1 MSEANQ
7 EMLYAIGVGPGDP
20 ELLTLKAIN
29 IIKKADV
36 IACPSKDGKPGIAYQ
51 IVSKAVP
58 EIENKECLLL
68 DLPMRKD
75 NLKDAHNRAIEQIK
89 EKLEKGKN
97 VALLTL
103 GDPCIYSTAFYVIER
118 IKQEGYPIEI
128 ISGVPSFCVASA
140 KLLQPLALGDEDVLI
155 TSGEYKNVSGT
166 NVIMKAGSKL
176 STLKKEIAESGREA
190 YLIEN
195 LGMENE
201 TIINGIQNMPDDAGY
216 FSILI
221 VK

>member
-1 MSEANQ
+1 MNGL
-7 EMLYAIGVGPGDP
+7 LYVIGVGPGDP

-29 IIKKADV
+29 KIKNADV

-51 IVSKAVP
+51 IASRAVS

-68 DLPMRKD
+68 DFPMRKD
-75 NLKDAHNRAIEQIK
+75 NLEDAHNKAIEQIK

-103 GDPCIYSTAFYVIER
+103 GDPCIYSTAFYVIGW
-118 IKQEGYPIEI
+118 IKQEGYQVEI

-140 KLLQPLALGDEDVLI
+140 KLLQPLALGEEKLLI
-155 TSGEYKNVSGT
+155 TTGEYKNASGT
-166 NVIMKAGSKL
+166 NVIMKLGSKL
-176 STLKKEIAESGREA
+176 STLKKEIAESGRDA

-195 LGMENE
+195 LGMDNE
-201 TIINGIQNMPDDAGY
+201 MIITGIQNMPDEAGY

>member
-1 MSEANQ
+1 MNG
-7 EMLYAIGVGPGDP
+7 LFYAIGVGPGDS

-29 IIKKADV
+29 KIKNADV

-51 IVSKAVP
+51 IALKAVP
-58 EIENKECLLL
+58 EIENRECLLL
-68 DLPMRKD
+68 DFPMRKD
-75 NLKDAHNRAIEQIK
+75 NPEDAHNKAVEQIK

-118 IKQEGYPIEI
+118 IKQDGYPVDI

-140 KLLQPLALGDEDVLI
+140 KLIQPLALGDEKVLI
-155 TSGEYKNVSGT
+155 TAGEYKNISGT
-166 NVIMKAGSKL
+166 NVIMKAGSN
-176 STLKKEIAESGREA
+176 LKALKRKIAESGRDA

-201 TIINGIQNMPDDAGY
+201 KIITGIQNMPDEAGY

>member
-1 MSEANQ
+1 MNGL
-7 EMLYAIGVGPGDP
+7 LYVIGVGPGDP

-29 IIKKADV
+29 KIKNADV

-51 IVSKAVP
+51 IASRAVS

-68 DLPMRKD
+68 DFPMRKD
-75 NLKDAHNRAIEQIK
+75 NLEDAHNKAIEQIK

-103 GDPCIYSTAFYVIER
+103 GDPCIYSTAFYVIGW
-118 IKQEGYPIEI
+118 IKQEGYQVEI

-140 KLLQPLALGDEDVLI
+140 KLLQPLALGEEKLLI
-155 TSGEYKNVSGT
+155 TTGEYKNASST
-166 NVIMKAGSKL
+166 NVIMKLGSKL
-176 STLKKEIAESGREA
+176 STLKKEIAESRRDA

-195 LGMENE
+195 LGMDNE
-201 TIINGIQNMPDDAGY
+201 MIITGIQNMPDEAGY

>member
-1 MSEANQ
+1 MNGI
-7 EMLYAIGVGPGDP
+7 LYTIGVGPGDP
-20 ELLTLKAIN
+20 ELLILKAIN
-29 IIKKADV
+29 KIKNADV

-51 IVSKAVP
+51 IALKAVP

-68 DLPMRKD
+68 DFPMRKD
-75 NLKDAHNRAIEQIK
+75 KLEDAHNIAVEQII
-89 EKLEKGKN
+89 EKLDSGKN

-118 IKQEGYPIEI
+118 IKQEGYQVDI
-128 ISGVPSFCVASA
+128 INGVPSFCVASA
-140 KLLQPLALGDEDVLI
+140 KLLQPLALGEEELLI
-155 TSGEYKNVSGT
+155 TTGEYKNTSGT
-166 NVIMKAGSKL
+166 NVIMKAGRKL
-176 STLKKEIAESGREA
+176 STLKKEIAESGRDA

-201 TIINGIQNMPDDAGY
+201 TIITGIQNMPDEAGY

>member
-1 MSEANQ
+1 MNGI
-7 EMLYAIGVGPGDP
+7 LYTIGVGPGDP
-20 ELLTLKAIN
+20 ELLILKAIN
-29 IIKKADV
+29 KIKNADV

-51 IVSKAVP
+51 IALKAVP

-68 DLPMRKD
+68 DFPMRKD
-75 NLKDAHNRAIEQIK
+75 KLEDAHNIAVEQII
-89 EKLEKGKN
+89 EKLDSGKN

-118 IKQEGYPIEI
+118 IKQEGYQVDI
-128 ISGVPSFCVASA
+128 INGVPSFCVASA
-140 KLLQPLALGDEDVLI
+140 KLLQPLALGEEELLI
-155 TSGEYKNVSGT
+155 TTGEYKNTSGT
-166 NVIMKAGSKL
+166 NVIMKAGRKL
-176 STLKKEIAESGREA
+176 STLKKEIAESGRDA

-201 TIINGIQNMPDDAGY
+201 TIITGIQNMPDDAGY

-221 VK
+221 VE

>member
-1 MSEANQ
+1 MNG
-7 EMLYAIGVGPGDP
+7 LFYAIGVGPGDP

-29 IIKKADV
+29 KIKSADI
-36 IACPSKDGKPGIAYQ
+36 IACPAKDGKPGIAYQ
-51 IVSKAVP
+51 IVLKAIQ

-68 DLPMRKD
+68 DFPMRKD
-75 NLKDAHNRAIEQIK
+75 KLEEAHDKATGQIK
-89 EKLEKGKN
+89 EKLENGKN

-118 IKQEGYPIEI
+118 IKKEGYLIEI
-128 ISGVPSFCVASA
+128 ISGVSSFCVASA
-140 KLLQPLALGDEDVLI
+140 KLLQPLALGEEELLI
-155 TSGEYKNVSGT
+155 TTGEYKNTSGT

-221 VK
+221 VE